1 MYYIKDVKN
10 NIDIDFY
17 LIRFLWYEI
26 EFIFFSFRKREIRL
40 NYYNYVVVY
49 LIYFYIVCNKVFI

>member
-26 EFIFFSFRKREIRL
+26 EYIFLVLERGK
-40 NYYNYVVVY
+40 
-49 LIYFYIVCNKVFI
+49 